1 MARGD
6 RSIEA
11 PRAQVYEALT
21 TTPGWQKLASQGARP
36 QRLLWANLGRTH
48 LGDRDVE
55 YVDALIGPDTI
66 SSLSRTTLEAYRA
79 GDRPRARLVCEVAAA
94 ERWLRQLREV
104 RIDLTAVSRQLED
117 QGVRELQLPFHRL
130 LATLENKRL
139 AATELARGRTA
150 KSPGRE
156 LVAEH

>member
-55 YVDALIGPDTI
+55 YVDAFIGPDTI
-66 SSLSRTTLEAYRA
+66 SSLPRITLEAYRA
-79 GDRPRARLVCEVAAA
+79 GDRPRARLVCEMAAA
-94 ERWLRQLREV
+94 ERRLRQLREV
-104 RIDLTAVSRQLED
+104 RIDLTAVRRQLED

-130 LATLENKRL
+130 LATLEKKRL
-139 AATELARGRTA
+139 AATELAHGRTA
-150 KSPGRE
+150 KSPVRE